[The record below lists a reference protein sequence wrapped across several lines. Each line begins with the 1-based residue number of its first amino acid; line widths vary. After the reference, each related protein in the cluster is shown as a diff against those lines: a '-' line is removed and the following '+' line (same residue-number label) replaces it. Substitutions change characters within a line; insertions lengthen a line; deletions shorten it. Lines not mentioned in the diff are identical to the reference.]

1 MTSESEE
8 TQAGSA
14 DPAAENTE
22 RDQISANI
30 AAVLEFYAREEL
42 KVSRSQKVLERIS
55 MAVGQP
61 YFLALILVFVALW
74 VSANVLLG
82 LTLLTEQ
89 KAAKLIDM
97 LDELRRDMPDVTT
110 RHDPAVASLQQ
121 AMNPGSVLAALD
133 EKSHWGD

>member
-82 LTLLTEQ
+82 LTGRVEF
-89 KAAKLIDM
+89 
-97 LDELRRDMPDVTT
+97 
-110 RHDPAVASLQQ
+110 DPAPFSWLQGIIGLG
-121 AMNPGSVLAALD
+121 ALMTATAVLSKQNRLTR
-133 EKSHWGD
+133 